1 MKYLKTLYGKA
12 VIDSSDS
19 EEIQNDHKIELE
31 YYTTKHNLLFK
42 NESKPYGIEVV
53 KKDIERNRIDVE
65 KKVLNNICKLEQDTK
80 NLLDLLVVN
89 KVTPMSVEDI
99 ISDLKFSLG

>member
-12 VIDSSDS
+12 IIDSSDS
-19 EEIQNDHKIELE
+19 TEIENDHKIELE
-31 YYTTKHNLLFK
+31 YYTTKQSILFK
-42 NESKPYGIEVV
+42 KESKPYGIEVV

-65 KKVLNNICKLEQDTK
+65 KTVVNNICGLEKDVK
-80 NLLDLLVVN
+80 NLVNLFVVN

>member
-1 MKYLKTLYGKA
+1 MKYLKTLCGKA
-12 VIDSSDS
+12 VIDSSNS
-19 EEIQNDHKIELE
+19 KEIKDDHKIEIE
-31 YYTTKHNLLFK
+31 YYTTKQSLLFRK
-42 NESKPYGIEVV
+42 KSKPYGIEVV

-65 KKVLNNICKLEQDTK
+65 RTVVNNICGLEKDVK
-80 NLLDLLVVN
+80 NLVNLFVVN

>member
-12 VIDSSDS
+12 IIDSSDS
-19 EEIQNDHKIELE
+19 EEIQDDHKIELE
-31 YYTTKHNLLFK
+31 YYATKRRILFK
-42 NESKPYGIEVV
+42 KESKPYGIEVV

-65 KKVLNNICKLEQDTK
+65 KTVVNNICGLEQETK
-80 NLLDLLVVN
+80 NLLDILVVN